1 MVSESGAVALWSID
15 YCVKLLLFST
25 VRLAKQQGSPHC
37 LFYLLIY
44 LAAFVMSGN
53 FPSVVERGLFFI
65 DNPFKQNMY
74 YSVMIGIVSI
84 ASMLN
89 MSNVNTY
96 SILSDLYKCVW
107 SRGIRA

>member
-1 MVSESGAVALWSID
+1 MVSESGAVALWSKD

-25 VRLAKQQGSPHC
+25 VRSAKQHC

-84 ASMLN
+84 ATMLN